1 VRQREEPDTIH
12 EFGDL
17 FNPEE
22 AMEPI
27 LAKPVRGALLE
38 WLTEI
43 FAKDELEA
51 MKVSAR
57 RRAIFDGPPG
67 VGKTTLAH
75 HLSARLGLRMLAV
88 RPERMINKYVG
99 STGRNIGALF
109 DAAAEEED
117 HDPVVLFLDEFD
129 AIAIKRKEAEQ
140 AAGEE
145 QNAWVN
151 TLLQRIEQHKGF
163 IIAATNHGSH
173 IDPAIWRRF
182 DIHIT
187 LELPGQFERERII
200 ARYLDPLGLP
210 KSELA
215 ALADALAS
223 SSPALIRQLCENL
236 KRQLVIGPK
245 VGWDMRK
252 EVLFDRMLAA
262 FGPHPDLGKPRLWSH
277 GGKDAAIRAMGWPLR
292 KAADIPTEIDAAS
305 MTITESN
312 VISLSKAHG
321 TKPAHE

>member
-1 VRQREEPDTIH
+1 MLGQREEPSMLH
-12 EFGDL
+12 EFGDVFL
-17 FNPEE
+17 PEE

-27 LAKPVRGALLE
+27 LAKPVRNALLE

-43 FAKDELEA
+43 FAKDELET
-51 MKVSAR
+51 MKVTAR
-57 RRAIFDGPPG
+57 RRALFDGPPG

-75 HLSARLGLRMLAV
+75 HLAARLGLRMLAV
-88 RPERMINKYVG
+88 RPERMINKWLG
-99 STGRNIGALF
+99 STGRNLGAMF
-109 DAAAEEED
+109 DAVAEEEE

-129 AIAIKRKEAEQ
+129 AIAIKRKDAEQ

-200 ARYLDPLGLP
+200 ARYLEPLGMP
-210 KSELA
+210 KIELTS
-215 ALADALAS
+215 LADALAS
-223 SSPALIRQLCENL
+223 ASPALIRQLCENL

-252 EVLFDRMLAA
+252 EALFDRMLAA

-277 GGKDAAIRAMGWPLR
+277 GAKDASIRAMGWPLH
-292 KAADIPTEIDAAS
+292 KASEIAEEPIAASIDAN
-305 MTITESN
+305 N
-312 VISLSKAHG
+312 VIPIGRAA
-321 TKPAHE
+321 P

>member
-1 VRQREEPDTIH
+1 MRQREEPAELY
-12 EFGDL
+12 EFGDI
-17 FNPEE
+17 FMPNE

-43 FAKDELEA
+43 FAKEELAE
-51 MKVSAR
+51 MKVTAR

-75 HLSARLGLRMLAV
+75 HLAARLGLRMLAV
-88 RPERMINKYVG
+88 RPEKMINKWLG

-109 DAAAEEED
+109 DAVANEEE
-117 HDPVVLFLDEFD
+117 HDPVVLFIDEFD
-129 AIAIKRKEAEQ
+129 AIAIKRKDAEQ
-140 AAGEE
+140 AAGQE

-151 TLLQRIEQHKGF
+151 TLLQRIEQHPGF

-187 LELPGQFERERII
+187 LELPGQFERERIV
-200 ARYLDPLGLP
+200 ARYLDPLGMP

-215 ALADALAS
+215 SLADALGSA
-223 SSPALIRQLCENL
+223 SPALIRQLCENL
-236 KRQLVIGPK
+236 KRQIIIGPK

-252 EVLFDRMLAA
+252 EALFDRMLAA

-277 GGKDAAIRAMGWPLR
+277 GSKDASIRAMTWPLR
-292 KAADIPTEIDAAS
+292 KASEIVDEAPPLEQEPSNIIPIGRANA
-305 MTITESN
+305 
-312 VISLSKAHG
+312 
-321 TKPAHE
+321 

>member
-1 VRQREEPDTIH
+1 MPS
-12 EFGDL
+12 
-17 FNPEE
+17 E

-27 LAKPVRGALLE
+27 LAKPVRNALLE

-75 HLSARLGLRMLAV
+75 HLAARLGLRMLAV
-88 RPERMINKYVG
+88 RPEKMINKWLG
-99 STGRNIGALF
+99 STGRNIGSLF
-109 DAAAEEED
+109 DAVAAEED
-117 HDPVVLFLDEFD
+117 DDPVVLFIDEFD
-129 AIAIKRKEAEQ
+129 AIAIKRKDAEQ

-163 IIAATNHGSH
+163 IIAATNHGNH

-210 KSELA
+210 KAELTA
-215 ALADALAS
+215 FADSLAS

-252 EVLFDRMLAA
+252 EPLFDRMLAA

-277 GGKDAAIRAMGWPLR
+277 GAKDNAIRAMGWPLR
-292 KAADIPTEIDAAS
+292 PASEIAEEIVLPPPEPT
-305 MTITESN
+305 N
-312 VISLSKAHG
+312 VISIG
-321 TKPAHE
+321 R

>member
-1 VRQREEPDTIH
+1 MRQREEPSELY
-12 EFGDL
+12 EFGDV
-17 FNPEE
+17 FMPNE

-43 FAKDELEA
+43 FAKEELAE
-51 MKVSAR
+51 MKVTAR
-57 RRAIFDGPPG
+57 HRAIFDGPPG

-75 HLSARLGLRMLAV
+75 HLAARLGLRMLAV
-88 RPERMINKYVG
+88 RPEKMINKWLG

-109 DAAAEEED
+109 DAVANEEE
-117 HDPVVLFLDEFD
+117 HDPVVLFIDEFD
-129 AIAIKRKEAEQ
+129 AIAIKRKDAEQ

-151 TLLQRIEQHKGF
+151 TLLQRIEQHPGF

-187 LELPGQFERERII
+187 LELPGQFERERIV
-200 ARYLDPLGLP
+200 ARYLDPLGMP

-215 ALADALAS
+215 SLADALGSA
-223 SSPALIRQLCENL
+223 SPALIRQLCENL
-236 KRQLVIGPK
+236 KRQIIIGPK

-252 EVLFDRMLAA
+252 EALFDRMLAA

-277 GGKDAAIRAMGWPLR
+277 GSKDIAIRAMTWPLR
-292 KAADIPTEIDAAS
+292 KASDIVDEAPPPEQ
-305 MTITESN
+305 EPSN
-312 VISLSKAHG
+312 IIPIGRAN
-321 TKPAHE
+321 A